1 MCIGF
6 ALYGGLFNIQQ
17 GVRSW
22 KWLKLWL
29 CNTWVWRQALR
40 CMDFLHTTFLESPV
54 TCMWACLCLRT
65 AAKKASPLFT
75 TFKQKQFFK
84 SKNVGAIW
92 QAVVFWKNSVH
103 VMDWLT
109 YFYTW
114 FTFELSGEF
123 WGQSWSRVDHA
134 IIKVVIV
141 WCHIG
146 CSCSSNVSRVFT

>member
-1 MCIGF
+1 MVGYSTINMVFTLESGWSYGCVTHGF
-6 ALYGGLFNIQQ
+6 GGKHYGAWIVSTQHFWHHLLHACVLQQ
-17 GVRSW
+17 GLPLSAYCCE
-22 KWLKLWL
+22 KKL
-29 CNTWVWRQALR
+29 
-40 CMDFLHTTFLESPV
+40 
-54 TCMWACLCLRT
+54 
-65 AAKKASPLFT
+65 PLVT
-75 TFKQKQFFK
+75 TFKKKQFFK

-146 CSCSSNVSRVFT
+146 CSCSPNVSRVFT